1 MRRFIATIA
10 LVGFTLGLTAVVAE
24 GQEASQAQKLTIAN
38 AERIAN
44 ANHPRITIAQLQE
57 LIEREGV
64 REVRAPE
71 LPQAA
76 AYLTAVDAEDNSRIT
91 AGLLNNPTLYSR
103 AAAGLTVS
111 QLITDF
117 GRTHHLVKSAQLTD
131 EARKSALTATQ
142 EEVRLVV
149 DRAFLQALIEQR
161 LQQIA
166 EQTVAAR
173 QTLDDEVTALT
184 RAKLKSTLDQSIAD
198 TELSVAE
205 LHLVDAQTDACN
217 AMFDL
222 EELLGIS
229 GGTEIVLVDG
239 DDSLE
244 MPLNLDAQQLIVQ
257 AYHNRPDLAVLLREE
272 AAAYQLK
279 LAEHNLERP
288 TIQAMAVAGDAP
300 VRADG
305 IAKAWYGAAG
315 VNISIPLLNG
325 ARFSARAMEADL
337 AEQQA
342 HARIVEQR
350 QLIERDLR
358 KTLAN
363 AQAAYQKIAVTEQIL
378 EQANLALEL
387 ATTRYKLGLSNMV
400 ELNDA
405 QNAQI
410 AAQIGAANARYSYR
424 IWSAELRFQTGE

>member
-149 DRAFLQALIEQR
+149 DRAFR
-161 LQQIA
+161 
-166 EQTVAAR
+166 
-173 QTLDDEVTALT
+173 
-184 RAKLKSTLDQSIAD
+184 
-198 TELSVAE
+198 
-205 LHLVDAQTDACN
+205 
-217 AMFDL
+217 
-222 EELLGIS
+222 
-229 GGTEIVLVDG
+229 
-239 DDSLE
+239 
-244 MPLNLDAQQLIVQ
+244 
-257 AYHNRPDLAVLLREE
+257 
-272 AAAYQLK
+272 
-279 LAEHNLERP
+279 
-288 TIQAMAVAGDAP
+288 
-300 VRADG
+300 RADG
-305 IAKAWYGAAG
+305 GCPADAGRRSDGFDPSKAE
-315 VNISIPLLNG
+315 V
-325 ARFSARAMEADL
+325 
-337 AEQQA
+337 
-342 HARIVEQR
+342 
-350 QLIERDLR
+350 
-358 KTLAN
+358 
-363 AQAAYQKIAVTEQIL
+363 
-378 EQANLALEL
+378 
-387 ATTRYKLGLSNMV
+387 
-400 ELNDA
+400 DA
-405 QNAQI
+405 
-410 AAQIGAANARYSYR
+410 
-424 IWSAELRFQTGE
+424 